1 MGFAL
6 AIYGIGVTVGLLLT
20 DARPLARAAIALS
33 WPLGVVTFAVTIL
46 TLLAAAMLVFPVLGV
61 LVLASAAAT
70 WIWALS

>member
-6 AIYGIGVTVGLLLT
+6 AIYAIGVAVGLVLT
-20 DARPLARAAIALS
+20 DARPLARAAIALA

-46 TLLAAAMLVFPVLGV
+46 ALLAAAMLVFPAFGV